1 MKALLGICIFFG
13 VTLSVAFILS
23 NCEPSKDNK
32 LTPLDHECEAC
43 SHKAL
48 DVEVIELFNGKNLEG
63 WSHRLWAEDGSAKN
77 LSMEDVW
84 SVKDGV
90 LICKGAPLGYLQTDA
105 PYRDYV
111 LNLEWR
117 WPDQPTNSGVLLR
130 IAAEPETFLPK
141 CVEAQLQHGSAGDL
155 YAFFG
160 ASLSGDPGRYN
171 LIETKKIGNFHAV
184 GKIKALENPPGEW
197 NHYRIEVV
205 GGTVRVFI
213 NGELANE
220 AGGLDVVAGPIGL
233 QSEGSEIHFRNIRL
247 EPLHSHH

>member
-1 MKALLGICIFFG
+1 MNHLTGNFFHFG
-13 VTLSVAFILS
+13 VILSVAFVLPS
-23 NCEPSKDNK
+23 CESSKESK
-32 LTPLDHECEAC
+32 HGALDHECQTC

-48 DVEVIELFNGKNLEG
+48 KVEVIDLFNGENLEG
-63 WSHRLWAEDGSAKN
+63 WSHRLWAEDGSAATLTK
-77 LSMEDVW
+77 EDVW

-90 LICKGAPLGYLQTDA
+90 LICKGQPLGYLQTDSS
-105 PYRDYV
+105 YRDYV

-155 YAFFG
+155 YGFFG
-160 ASLSGDPGRYN
+160 SSLSGDPERYN

-197 NHYRIEVV
+197 NHYRIEVK
-205 GGTVRVFI
+205 GDTIKVFI

-220 AGGLDVVAGPIGL
+220 ADGLDVVAGPIGL

-247 EPLHSHH
+247 EPLKAE